1 MNTVYFLAFFSGF
14 LNGALGTGGGIL
26 CLIFLMKLFSENK
39 KAFAAVSFFLL
50 PVTLISLAASEF
62 TQNEFLLPVCIGGAA
77 GGFLGNR
84 ALSKI
89 KSDVLTKIFALFII
103 ALGVKTLL

>member
-1 MNTVYFLAFFSGF
+1 MYFLAFFSGF
-14 LNGALGTGGGIL
+14 LNGALGTGGGVL
-26 CLIFLMKLFSENK
+26 CLIFLFKIFPESK

-50 PVTLISLAASEF
+50 PITVISLSASDVIK
-62 TQNEFLLPVCIGGAA
+62 NEFLIPVCIGGGL